1 MSKENNLSDFLA
13 DLSDGICTAE
23 GISINT
29 TINPQDFRTRIEN
42 LAIKTPG
49 SYEASVDLTA
59 GTGLVSVSSGN
70 MSLTESNEAP
80 AAGFYLTAIGSGEVA
95 ATSTAAI
102 TQAGYLSI
110 GEKEV
115 SGSKSSNTA
124 TKYYSVPSSSLSPSG
139 GNLSITSDSSFTP
152 TVSITLDG
160 QTTTGAT
167 LTNTKP
173 SSGYYLTLGG
183 ASTSSSKTVTA
194 TVSAVTASRTAGY
207 SSAGSINIQ
216 DAKSESST
224 VTINKGTKTSYIT
237 IPSGSLSVDGPTVT
251 ASAGYYGSTTSK
263 SVTTVERAPTT
274 MMGAITDS
282 GDDEYLTIYASN
294 IQNTGYVVGS
304 NEGNSA
310 DITLSIDGPTVTMQ
324 ESVNGQ
330 VVSKTIPSG
339 SCTVSGGELSVVES
353 FSYTPQISKFTFDR
367 APEGATISTSAPTTR
382 EYFKIVVG
390 TASYAGN
397 TTVSRTAITD
407 THTAGYISDQSET
420 TVISSETISP
430 NVQINPASEIYYVSI
445 PNNFYRAASEIRVYN
460 ENGGTLLGS
469 YTFDTPVVV
478 SNINYYC
485 PASPPFHSFTINGV
499 YSFTANEGAGY
510 GSGGYCLSIGGDVIL
525 SKGYGVSNNYSQS
538 ISPDDDGIIRLYE
551 NN

>member
-29 TINPQDFRTRIEN
+29 KINPQDFRTRIEN
-42 LAIKTPG
+42 LAITTPG
-49 SYEASVDLTA
+49 EYEASVDLTA
-59 GTGLVSVSSGN
+59 GAGLVSVSSGN

-95 ATSTAAI
+95 ATGTAAI
-102 TQAGYLSI
+102 TQAGYLST

-124 TKYYSVPSSSLSPSG
+124 TKYYSVPSSSLSVSG
-139 GNLSITSDSSFTP
+139 GDPGNTIGFFDSP
-152 TVSITLDG
+152 RIKITLYD
-160 QTTTGAT
+160 QTTSGAT
-167 LTNTKP
+167 ITDTKP
-173 SSGYYLTLGG
+173 SNGYYLTIGSGFGSFEVGLTTTIN
-183 ASTSSSKTVTA
+183 AITVN
-194 TVSAVTASRTAGY
+194 RTAGY
-207 SSAGSINIQ
+207 SSEESINVQ
-216 DAKSESST
+216 DEQTQSST
-224 VTINKGTKTSYIT
+224 ITIDRVTETSYIT

-251 ASAGYYGSTTSK
+251 ASAGYYGSDTSE

-282 GDDEYLTIYASN
+282 GDDEYLSVFALNS
-294 IQNTGYVVGS
+294 QNTGYVIGS
-304 NEGNSA
+304 DETNSA
-310 DITLSIDGPTVTMQ
+310 DITLSIDGPTVTMR

-330 VVSKTIPSG
+330 EVSKTIPSG

-353 FSYTPQISKFTFDR
+353 FSYTPQISEFTFDR
-367 APEGATISTSAPTTR
+367 APEGATISTNTPTTR

-390 TASYAGN
+390 TAQYAGN
-397 TTVSRTAITD
+397 TTVSRSAITD

-430 NVQINPASEIYYVSI
+430 NVSISSASEIYYVSI
-445 PNNFYRAASEIRVYN
+445 PDNFYRAASEIRVYDYT
-460 ENGGTLLGS
+460 GATLLGS
-469 YTFDTPVVV
+469 YTFDTPAVV
-478 SNINYYC
+478 SNINYQC
-485 PASPPFHSFTINGV
+485 PVSPPFHGFTINGI
-499 YSFTANEGAGY
+499 YSFTANYGSGY
-510 GSGGYCLSIGGDVIL
+510 GSGGYCLSIGGDIIL

-551 NN
+551 NK

>member
-29 TINPQDFRTRIEN
+29 KINPQDFRTRIEN
-42 LAIKTPG
+42 LAITTPG
-49 SYEASVDLTA
+49 EYEASVDLTA
-59 GTGLVSVSSGN
+59 GAGLVSVSSGN

-80 AAGFYLTAIGSGEVA
+80 ATGFYLTAIGSGEVA
-95 ATSTAAI
+95 ATGTAAI
-102 TQAGYLSI
+102 TQAGYLST

-124 TKYYSVPSSSLSPSG
+124 TKYYSVPS
-139 GNLSITSDSSFTP
+139 
-152 TVSITLDG
+152 
-160 QTTTGAT
+160 
-167 LTNTKP
+167 
-173 SSGYYLTLGG
+173 
-183 ASTSSSKTVTA
+183 
-194 TVSAVTASRTAGY
+194 
-207 SSAGSINIQ
+207 
-216 DAKSESST
+216 
-224 VTINKGTKTSYIT
+224 
-237 IPSGSLSVDGPTVT
+237 GSLSVDGPTVT
-251 ASAGYYGSTTSK
+251 ASAGYYGSATSK
-263 SVTTVERAPTT
+263 SVTTVDRAPTT

-282 GDDEYLTIYASN
+282 GGDEYLSIFALNS
-294 IQNTGYVVGS
+294 QNTGYVVGS
-304 NEGNSA
+304 DETNSA
-310 DITLSIDGPTVTMQ
+310 DITLSINGPTVTMR

-330 VVSKTIPSG
+330 EVSKTIPSG

-353 FSYTPQISKFTFDR
+353 FSYTPQISEFTFDY

-382 EYFKIVVG
+382 ERFKIVVG
-390 TASYAGN
+390 TALYAGT
-397 TTVSRTAITD
+397 TTVSRSAITD

-420 TVISSETISP
+420 TVISSETVNP
-430 NVQINPASEIYYVSI
+430 NVIINPASKIYYVSI
-445 PNNFYRAASEIRVYN
+445 PDNFYKAASEIRVYT

-485 PASPPFHSFTINGV
+485 PTSPPSHNFTINGV
-499 YSFTANEGAGY
+499 YSFTATDDGQGY
-510 GSGGYCLSIGGDVIL
+510 GSGGYCLSIGGDTIL

-551 NN
+551 NK